1 VFGLFLKKKKKKK
14 KKKERKEKEKE
25 KKKKTELLCRRVQF
39 FMGHRKSTVSSYGA
53 GNKDLLESF
62 IKDIKSIH
70 SVSTSGPNHSAKLH
84 FLILKEFLLLI

>member
-1 VFGLFLKKKKKKK
+1 
-14 KKKERKEKEKE
+14 
-25 KKKKTELLCRRVQF
+25 
-39 FMGHRKSTVSSYGA
+39 MGHRKSTVSSYGA

-84 FLILKEFLLLI
+84 FLILKEFLLDI